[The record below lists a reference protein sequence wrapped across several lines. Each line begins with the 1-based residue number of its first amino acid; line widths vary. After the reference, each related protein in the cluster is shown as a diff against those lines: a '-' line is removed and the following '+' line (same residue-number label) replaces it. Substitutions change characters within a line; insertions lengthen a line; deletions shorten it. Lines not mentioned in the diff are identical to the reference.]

1 MKKNIARLM
10 VLGALILLCIW
21 QTIMLWLGDL
31 SSHNFFETMGQGTY
45 EQYYVYPKQLWAF
58 HKYAYNIGGTNGE
71 ENTRRT
77 KLVME
82 LTDELRR
89 ENIQISSDVKVNYAD
104 LLSKDGLVYEYG
116 MPLGL
121 NEISGREFKVDNKEI
136 NTKVKNIFVD
146 LSASDN
152 YKTYVYL
159 IEESDK
165 ISYMLTL
172 NNKLNAHIETLNYF
186 AKESNDIVGKY
197 YRASIFDNYDNEYF
211 SSNVFYP
218 LNNVEQPIEY
228 EEITFNP
235 LVIKGGESVLENM
248 INCLFTNPLY
258 KKTKV
263 DENGDI
269 VFSDNLNMSVRYEE
283 RGVLE
288 FRKSTSESG
297 DRLSPAQR
305 MNKIYTFIETTE
317 AIPEELKG
325 GLYLRNIKKDQST
338 GEISYYFGYEYDNYD
353 VILDKK
359 IKEEMEID
367 DFVVLTIKNNEI
379 IRGRWLMLIPS
390 NFNNAMQ
397 NFDLEYNDF
406 KNANVDESGGANG
419 KFDNLECAYTFESLD
434 NVLNSPL
441 RFGWEIPK
449 TDMESYEK

>member
-1 MKKNIARLM
+1 MKQNIARLM
-10 VLGALILLCIW
+10 VLGALILLCIG
-21 QTIMLWLGDL
+21 QTIMLWLGDI

-58 HKYAYNIGGTNGE
+58 HKYAYNIGDTNGKE
-71 ENTRRT
+71 SSRRT

-82 LTDELRR
+82 LTDELKR
-89 ENIQISSDVKVNYAD
+89 ENVQISSNVKVNYAD
-104 LLSKDGLVYEYG
+104 LLAKDGLIYEYG

-121 NEISGREFKVDNKEI
+121 NEIAGKEFKVNNKEL
-136 NTKVKNIFVD
+136 NAKVKSIFVD
-146 LSASDN
+146 LNSSDN

-159 IEESDK
+159 IEEGDN

-172 NNKLNAHIETLNYF
+172 NNKLNVHLETLNYF
-186 AKESNDIVGKY
+186 AKEDNNIVDKY

-218 LNNVEQPIEY
+218 LNNTDQPIMY
-228 EEITFNP
+228 NEIVFTP
-235 LVIKGGESVLENM
+235 LVIKGDESVLENKV
-248 INCLFTNPLY
+248 NCLFTNPLY
-258 KKTKV
+258 KKVKV

-269 VFSDNLNMSVRYEE
+269 IFNDNLNMSVRYEK

-288 FRKSTSESG
+288 FRKSVSGSG
-297 DRLSPAQR
+297 DRLSEAQR

-317 AIPEELKG
+317 AIPEELKD
-325 GLYLRNIKKDQST
+325 GLYLQNIKKDQIT

-353 VILDKK
+353 VILDQK

-379 IRGRWLMLIPS
+379 IRGRWLMLVPRT
-390 NFNNAMQ
+390 FNNEIQ
-397 NFDLEYNDF
+397 NFHFEYNDF
-406 KNANVDESGGANG
+406 KNANLGELSRANG
-419 KFDNLECAYTFESLD
+419 KFDNLECAYTFDSLD
-434 NVLNSPL
+434 NVL
-441 RFGWEIPK
+441 RFGWEIPE